1 MSGGNDAPL
10 RVVPLGG
17 LGEIG
22 LNCLVLECAGE
33 AIAIDCG
40 VMFPDTSMLGIDLVI
55 PELEYL
61 RQLGPRFR
69 GFVITHGHEDH
80 IGLPYALRDLAVP
93 VWAPMAAGLITA
105 RLREHDSPVDRSAFI
120 ARVIAGSWDRS
131 RSIRST

>member
-1 MSGGNDAPL
+1 MTGSPDGPL

-22 LNCLVLECAGE
+22 LNCLVLEYADA

-61 RQLGPRFR
+61 RQLGERFR
-69 GFVITHGHEDH
+69 GFVVTHGHEDH
-80 IGLPYALRDLAVP
+80 IGALPYALRDLHAP
-93 VWAPMAAGLITA
+93 VYATPMAAGLITA
-105 RLREHDSPVDRSAFI
+105 RLREHGLADSTDLTSSA
-120 ARVIAGSWDRS
+120 R
-131 RSIRST
+131 